1 MKTTIDIPEKLMRE
15 TIKHTSAKTKR
26 DAVITALEKFNR
38 LQRLRELNS
47 RLRGTFVDFMTQDD
61 LKVMREAAWCDMVM
75 LELWNGARGQE
86 EKRKLAE
93 LSAIAPRLETSS
105 EVWELAHRLAA
116 RCRDKGKT
124 VPAADVLVAAC
135 AIHHEVELEH
145 KDGH

>member
-1 MKTTIDIPEKLMRE
+1 VGEDMKLVD
-15 TIKHTSAKTKR
+15 TSAWVEYLRSGKNE
-26 DAVITALEKFNR
+26 TAENVEALM
-38 LQRLRELNS
+38 L
-47 RLRGTFVDFMTQDD
+47 TD
-61 LKVMREAAWCDMVM
+61 EAAWCDMVM

-93 LSAIAPRLETSS
+93 LSAIAPRLETAN

-135 AIHHEVELEH
+135 ATYHEVELEH
-145 KDGH
+145 KDGHFEVILSLAKTL